1 MGKAIYR
8 SHLVTEPNVWHGDV
22 DKGIWERGQYRSCYL
37 VIMRLENG
45 KFKPL
50 LGATKDI
57 ECPKHPLPA
66 KGHHECDT
74 LEQAK
79 QLLYDYVDHVRD
91 VRDIEDITMLHKRLH
106 RLMPNIYPA

>member
-1 MGKAIYR
+1 MLTNRTIIIAEAGVN
-8 SHLVTEPNVWHGDV
+8 HNGD
-22 DKGIWERGQYRSCYL
+22 
-37 VIMRLENG
+37 
-45 KFKPL
+45 
-50 LGATKDI
+50 
-57 ECPKHPLPA
+57 
-66 KGHHECDT
+66 